1 MSFLLPAGLFGLL
14 ALALP
19 LLIHLMRR
27 PPSETV
33 AFAALRWL
41 GDVARPQRQWR
52 LRQWLLLLLRLLL
65 ITALALL
72 LAEPV
77 RQAGSANERV
87 RAVSPVLPAPA
98 PVEGL
103 RDVWLADGFPAIA
116 ADVPVPPADQPTSS
130 LLRQL
135 DAQLPPGT
143 ALQVMVGPMMDGT
156 DGQRPRLSRAVDW
169 QVQAAPDTAPA
180 GDAGKAAAPAAPRIV
195 LRHDDSAAHTASLR
209 VWQAVAAAWQPEPDA
224 DIAPLTAP
232 LPALTADT
240 LLVWLAE
247 APLPEAAQE
256 HRHQGGRVLVA
267 AAIDDST
274 PILLDNEQGAPLLA
288 RAPDGRFLLA
298 APLTA
303 AAAPRVLEADFPAR
317 LLRAL
322 QPRMQTA
329 RADAADHAPLTG
341 AASLYAPTPQPLAPL
356 LVVLIAALF
365 LLERAVAGWPRRE
378 AV

>member
-19 LLIHLMRR
+19 LLIHLIRR

-98 PVEGL
+98 PVQGL
-103 RDVWLADGFPAIA
+103 RDVWLAEGFPAIT
-116 ADVPVPPADQPTSS
+116 ADVPVPPVDQPTSS

-180 GDAGKAAAPAAPRIV
+180 GDADKAAAPAAPRIV

-224 DIAPLTAP
+224 DIAPLAAP
-232 LPALTADT
+232 LPALDADT

-247 APLPEAAQE
+247 APLPEAAQS
-256 HRHQGGRVLVA
+256 HHTTGGRVLLA

-274 PILLDNEQGAPLLA
+274 PILLDNGDGAPLLA
-288 RAPDGRFLLA
+288 RAADGRFLLT
-298 APLTA
+298 APLSA
-303 AAAPRVLEADFPAR
+303 AAAPRVLDADFPAR
-317 LLRAL
+317 LLAAL
-322 QPRMQTA
+322 QPRVTA
-329 RADAADHAPLTG
+329 ARTDAADHAPLTG
-341 AASLYAPTPQPLAPL
+341 AVLLYAPTPQPLAPL

-365 LLERAVAGWPRRE
+365 LLERTVASWPRRE
-378 AV
+378 AA

>member
-77 RQAGSANERV
+77 RQAGTANERV

-103 RDVWLADGFPAIA
+103 RDVWLADGFPAIT
-116 ADVPVPPADQPTSS
+116 ADVPVPPVDQPTSS

-135 DAQLPPGT
+135 DAQLPPG
-143 ALQVMVGPMMDGT
+143 ASLQVLVPATLDGT
-156 DGQRPRLSRAVDW
+156 DGLRPHLSRAVDW
-169 QVQAAPDTAPA
+169 QVQAAPNAAPIEE
-180 GDAGKAAAPAAPRIV
+180 AAAPAAPRLV

-224 DIAPLTAP
+224 DIAPLAAP
-232 LPALTADT
+232 LPALDADT
-240 LLVWLAE
+240 LLVWLAD

-274 PILLDNEQGAPLLA
+274 PTLLDNGDGAPLLA
-288 RAPDGRFLLA
+288 RAPDGRFLVA
-298 APLTA
+298 PPLTA
-303 AAAPRVLEADFPAR
+303 AAAPRVLDADFPAR
-317 LLRAL
+317 LLAAL
-322 QPRMQTA
+322 QPRVTA
-329 RADAADHAPLTG
+329 ARTDAADHAPLTG
-341 AASLYAPTPQPLAPL
+341 AVLLYAPTPQPLAPL
-356 LVVLIAALF
+356 LVVLIAVLF
-365 LLERAVAGWPRRE
+365 LLERAVASWPRRE
-378 AV
+378 AA

>member
-19 LLIHLMRR
+19 LLIHLIRR

-98 PVEGL
+98 PVQGL
-103 RDVWLADGFPAIA
+103 RDVWLAEGFPAIT
-116 ADVPVPPADQPTSS
+116 ADVPVPPVDQPTSS

-135 DAQLPPGT
+135 DAQLPPG
-143 ALQVMVGPMMDGT
+143 ASLQVLVPATLDGT
-156 DGQRPRLSRAVDW
+156 DGLRPHLSRAVDW
-169 QVQAAPDTAPA
+169 QVQAAPNAAPIEE
-180 GDAGKAAAPAAPRIV
+180 AAAPAAPRLV
-195 LRHDDSAAHTASLR
+195 LRHDDSDAMRASLR
-209 VWQAVAAAWQPEPDA
+209 VWQAVAAAWQPESDT
-224 DIAPLTAP
+224 DIAPLAAP
-232 LPALTADT
+232 LPALDADT

-247 APLPEAAQE
+247 APLPEAAQS
-256 HRHQGGRVLVA
+256 HHTTGGRVLLA

-274 PILLDNEQGAPLLA
+274 PILLDNGDGAPLLA
-288 RAPDGRFLLA
+288 RAADGRFLLT
-298 APLTA
+298 APLSA
-303 AAAPRVLEADFPAR
+303 AAAPRVLDADFPAR
-317 LLRAL
+317 LLAAL
-322 QPRMQTA
+322 QPRVTA
-329 RADAADHAPLTG
+329 ARTDAADHAPLTG
-341 AASLYAPTPQPLAPL
+341 AVLLYAPTPQPLAPL

-365 LLERAVAGWPRRE
+365 LLERTVASWPRRE
-378 AV
+378 AA